1 MTHRHTPKLIVLGFT
16 ILTSIIVGYSLYTSD
31 VFEEEIQPN
40 NYIVDLQDGLS
51 MKSGIGLGTHI
62 VLEDVL
68 KMEDNING

>member
-1 MTHRHTPKLIVLGFT
+1 MAHRHTPKLIILGFT
-16 ILTSIIVGYSLYTSD
+16 VVTLIMVGYSLYTSD